1 MARKQD
7 QEQQIIDMLKIVRDV
22 RKRHPEMGVRVIYDK
37 VQPAFIGR
45 DKFEKLCFENG
56 FRIKHTP
63 NFRKTTNSWGVT
75 RFDNLIQDIELNRLN
90 QVWVS
95 DITYY
100 EIDGSYYYITL
111 IMDLF
116 TREIIGY
123 QVSKKLKTEHTTL
136 PALKMAIKARKPFG
150 INQTIFHSDGGGQ
163 YYDKGFRAEL
173 LNSGIISSMAENV
186 YENPHAERINRTVKS
201 NYIKHYDPSNYQE
214 LCQCLKK
221 AVDMYNNDRP
231 HQSLNRLTPK
241 AFRQL
246 HELNPQ
252 NQCLS
257 TKEKRSKKEKIIITS
272 NNIVKPSKVVN
283 TN

>member
-1 MARKQD
+1 
-7 QEQQIIDMLKIVRDV
+7 
-22 RKRHPEMGVRVIYDK
+22 
-37 VQPAFIGR
+37 
-45 DKFEKLCFENG
+45 
-56 FRIKHTP
+56 
-63 NFRKTTNSWGVT
+63 
-75 RFDNLIQDIELNRLN
+75 
-90 QVWVS
+90 
-95 DITYY
+95 
-100 EIDGSYYYITL
+100 
-111 IMDLF
+111 
-116 TREIIGY
+116 
-123 QVSKKLKTEHTTL
+123 
-136 PALKMAIKARKPFG
+136 KPFG